1 MRLANDKVFELANR
15 LTAAFREV
23 HALALQQHNSGSA
36 LSLGNTQ
43 YPRMGIHSES
53 GMPSMYDHGLY
64 RSNAPPDHG
73 AVLFQGGFFS
83 VPLSRFKKE
92 DLRQVYSLAN
102 FLSEK
107 GLVNGPHDLSAELEA
122 KTLTA
127 HAVSR
132 YLSLYGKAPLDGK
145 LPKLLTPFIDAIVWP
160 QLPLLLVVP
169 ICLTRFEVDRF
180 RLDGENFILKI
191 SKEVQLG
198 RSLLRDHSGGTA
210 SSVAQAA
217 THAFV
222 SSNWRIENDGADVE
236 RSLSAPTPEIFEYID
251 TLFASLRAA
260 SGVSTGYAQV
270 LFLAR
275 KWSFR
280 SRWDLPYVYGSTH
293 RRYPNSFDNWGWAR
307 QDLPLVTADQLREVR
322 RTFTLIKR
330 NDHNR
335 IAIAIKRLNACLNRD
350 DDVDALLDAIIGL
363 EVLLG
368 EGTDALSYKLK
379 MRTAGL
385 AKLSKGRFQPAE
397 AFRDMGELY
406 KARSRIVHG
415 HTAKPKSGD
424 VAATS
429 RAHAEHRQLATTY
442 LRQVLDVLLENPRYL
457 EPKLIDDELLMWPP
471 VTSELSAEEER

>member
-1 MRLANDKVFELANR
+1 MRLAPDKVFELANR
-15 LTAAFREV
+15 LTAAFLQV
-23 HALALQQHNSGSA
+23 HALALQKLNSEVASSFGIA
-36 LSLGNTQ
+36 R
-43 YPRMGIHSES
+43 YPRMSMHPSS
-53 GMPSMYDHGLY
+53 GMPSISDHGHY
-64 RSNAPPDHG
+64 SSSAPPDYSS
-73 AVLFQGGFFS
+73 VLFGSLLSG
-83 VPLSRFKKE
+83 PLSSFATE
-92 DLRQVYSLAN
+92 DLHEVHSLAD

-107 GLVNGPHDLSAELEA
+107 GLVNGRHDLSAEFEA
-122 KTLTA
+122 RALTA

-132 YLSLYGKAPLDGK
+132 YLSLHGTAALDGRV
-145 LPKLLTPFIDAIVWP
+145 PKFLTPFIDALVWP

-169 ICLTRFEVDRF
+169 ICLTRFGVDRF
-180 RLDGENFILKI
+180 RLDDKNFILKI
-191 SKEVQLG
+191 SKDVQLG

-222 SSNWRIENDGADVE
+222 SSSWSIENGGADVE
-236 RSLSAPTPEIFEYID
+236 RSLSAPTPEIFEFID
-251 TLFASLRAA
+251 SLFASLRLA

-307 QDLPLVTADQLREVR
+307 RDLPLVTANQLAEIR
-322 RTFTLIKR
+322 RVFTLIKR

-335 IAIAIKRLNACLNRD
+335 TAIGIKRLNACFNRD

-385 AKLSKGRFQPAE
+385 AKLSKGRFQPAD
-397 AFRDMGELY
+397 AFREIGELY
-406 KARSRIVHG
+406 AARSRIVHG
-415 HTAKPKSGD
+415 HTAKLKSGD

-429 RAHAEHRQLATTY
+429 TAHAQHRQLATKY

-457 EPKLIDDELLMWPP
+457 DPKLIDDELLMSPP
-471 VTSELSAEEER
+471 VSTEPSPEAEL